1 VVGQNHL
8 IGQVGL
14 VVGTVVSTTNDG
26 LAVMVEQG
34 PKLRR
39 LNMVRALVAGAA
51 GFLGSHLCDRL
62 RRDGIEVL
70 GLDNF
75 YTGRR
80 ENITHLEGDPG
91 FSFLEHDITRPVV
104 AATAGPLD
112 VIFNMA
118 CPASPRA
125 YQRDPLY
132 TLETNYVGTRNLLEL
147 ARENGA
153 TILQASSSE
162 VYGDPKTHPQV
173 ESYWGNANC
182 FGVRGCYE
190 EGKRVAETLMLEY
203 ARRYGVRIKVVR
215 IFNTYGPRMDPEDG
229 RIISSFIVQALR
241 GESLTVFGDG
251 SQTRSFCY
259 VDDLI
264 DGLVKMAASEPS
276 FTGPVNLGGRAEL
289 TVLETAGLIKE
300 MTGSSSA
307 IVFKALP
314 PDDPRKRKPDISL
327 AGSKLGWRPRVPFG
341 EGAARTIEYLK
352 DIIGCSS
359 QGAL

>member
-1 VVGQNHL
+1 
-8 IGQVGL
+8 
-14 VVGTVVSTTNDG
+14 
-26 LAVMVEQG
+26 M
-34 PKLRR
+34 
-39 LNMVRALVAGAA
+39 RALVAGAA

-70 GLDNF
+70 GFDNF
-75 YTGRR
+75 YTGTR
-80 ENITHLEGDPG
+80 ENLIHLEGDPG
-91 FSFLEHDITRPVV
+91 FGFFEHDVTRPVV
-104 AATAGPLD
+104 AVAAGPLD
-112 VIFNMA
+112 VIFNLA

-147 ARENGA
+147 AREKGA
-153 TILQASSSE
+153 TILQASTSE
-162 VYGDPKTHPQV
+162 VYGDPKIHPQV

-203 ARRYGVRIKVVR
+203 ARRHGVRIKVVR

-241 GESLTVFGDG
+241 GESITVFGDG

-259 VDDLI
+259 VDDLV
-264 DGLVKMAASEPS
+264 DGLVKMAASDPS
-276 FTGPVNLGGRAEL
+276 FTGPVNLGSRVEL

-300 MTGSSSA
+300 MTGSPSA
-307 IVFKALP
+307 IVFNDLP
-314 PDDPRKRKPDISL
+314 PDDPKKRKPDISL
-327 AGSKLGWRPRVPFG
+327 AESKLGWCPRVPFG
-341 EGAARTIEYLK
+341 VGAARTIEYFNG
-352 DIIGCSS
+352 IIGCSS
-359 QGAL
+359 QGARCEL